1 MCIEENDKIA
11 NLKLYHF
18 QIALFHTFVHNEVS
32 INIFNFGKNKQYSFN
47 IWKSIL
53 LIICVNFVLESRF
66 YYLLISLPVIVL
78 A

>member
-1 MCIEENDKIA
+1 MCIKENDNIA

-18 QIALFHTFVHNEVS
+18 QIALFHKFVHNEVS